1 MKIVLGEGPSDY
13 INDSVCKTEKRFW
26 VDLYLYLHQYITD
39 LQCFLGI
46 HNVNP
51 S

>member
-1 MKIVLGEGPSDY
+1 MKIVLGEGPFDY
-13 INDSVCKTEKRFW
+13 INDSVCKTEK
-26 VDLYLYLHQYITD
+26 
-39 LQCFLGI
+39 CFLGI